1 MREGMGHLGQR
12 LPLKKNRELDSDENC
27 SLLERLQCTYSFSE
41 STKEVFIMYME
52 RGTLQTC

>member
-1 MREGMGHLGQR
+1 MGHLGQR
-12 LPLKKNRELDSDENC
+12 LPLKKNRELGSDENC

-41 STKEVFIMYME
+41 STKEVFIMCME